1 MGATQPCYFKEKMNR
16 NNNINIMRLDK
27 ITKNKTI
34 SNCKSNKIIIKIKKT
49 YNRNFRISLPIT
61 KQKNTLNSLLT
72 KMSLESNEKFKTIYN
87 DEENDNKMRYSII
100 KRKSSHKSPIH
111 IKRATIYNSE
121 TIKSVKNYMKG
132 PLKDKE
138 RFCTVYSGLSING
151 EIVTIKEYNNLAEK
165 QKKTIIENRENIYKL
180 NHPNIIKVISLSNQY
195 DEDFK
200 IVYESLNFKNV
211 EQHIKEFGTL
221 NERMIKKFGK
231 QLLKGLEYMH
241 NKKVYH
247 KNLNPSN
254 ILVDIDGT
262 IKISGCLIDSLIL
275 GNGKEI
281 FNRLLNSNYI
291 DYYIPPFFIKKI
303 YKGINEE
310 KLFQDNS
317 EEIILNELNNNYEDK
332 IFEDWQSYD
341 LWFVGCIL
349 IEALSGK
356 KPWSHYNFKNKSDLI
371 NFLSTTNLIPTIP
384 KKISLECKELI
395 QTLLDPNLT
404 KMKNIYNIIFDLNFF
419 KLSPNKLRYQTTN
432 VTNSFKKSYYENNDS
447 NNNNNY
453 TDSGTQLGKILEK
466 NKVVNML
473 NANNNPSFT
482 VSYTGEESSMGSIL
496 NSNLFSPN
504 KTSKIFDFRN
514 NIDIPLK
521 RLKATNMPSVIE
533 LKNEQSPDDKI
544 NEPQPSKNF
553 DFNDFSAF
561 ENEQK

>member
-1 MGATQPCYFKEKMNR
+1 MGATQPCYFKEKLNR
-16 NNNINIMRLDK
+16 NNNLNIMRLNK
-27 ITKNKTI
+27 LNKNKTI
-34 SNCKSNKIIIKIKKT
+34 STCKSNKIIIKIKKT
-49 YNRNFRISLPIT
+49 YNKNFRISLPISN
-61 KQKNTLNSLLT
+61 QKKTFSSLLT
-72 KMSLESNEKFKTIYN
+72 KMSIESNDKFKTIYN
-87 DEENDNKMRYSII
+87 EEENNNEMRYSII
-100 KRKSSHKSPIH
+100 KRKSSHKSPIQ
-111 IKRATIYNSE
+111 IKRATLYNSE

-132 PLKDKE
+132 PLKGKE

-165 QKKTIIENRENIYKL
+165 QKKTIIENREKIYKL
-180 NHPNIIKVISLSNQY
+180 NHRNIIKVISLSNQY

-200 IVYESLNFKNV
+200 IVYESLNVKNA

-247 KNLNPSN
+247 KNLNPTN

-281 FNRLLNSNYI
+281 YNRLLNSNYI
-291 DYYIPPFFIKKI
+291 EYYIPPFFIKKI
-303 YKGINEE
+303 YKSINEEKE

-332 IFEDWQSYD
+332 MFEDWQSYD
-341 LWFVGCIL
+341 LWFVGCFL

-356 KPWSHYNFKNKSDLI
+356 KPWSHYNFKNKIDLI

-395 QTLLDPNLT
+395 QTLLDPKLT
-404 KMKNIYNIIFDLNFF
+404 KMKNIYEIIFDLNFF
-419 KLSPNKLRYQTTN
+419 KLSPDKLRYQTTN
-432 VTNSFKKSYYENNDS
+432 ITNSFKKSYNENNDS

-473 NANNNPSFT
+473 NGNNNPSFT
-482 VSYTGEESSMGSIL
+482 ITYTGEESSIGSIL

-504 KTSKIFDFRN
+504 KTTKIFDFRN
-514 NIDIPLK
+514 NIEPPLK
-521 RLKATNMPSVIE
+521 KLKTTNMPSVIE

-544 NEPQPSKNF
+544 NESQPSKNF
-553 DFNDFSAF
+553 AFNDLNSI
-561 ENEQK
+561 EKQ

>member
-1 MGATQPCYFKEKMNR
+1 MGATQPCYFKEKINR
-16 NNNINIMRLDK
+16 SRNLNIMRLDK
-27 ITKNKTI
+27 ISKNKTI
-34 SNCKSNKIIIKIKKT
+34 STCKSNKIIIKIKKT
-49 YNRNFRISLPIT
+49 YNNNFRINLPIN
-61 KQKNTLNSLLT
+61 KPKNTFNSLLT
-72 KMSLESNEKFKTIYN
+72 KISLESKGTFKTIYH
-87 DEENDNKMRYSII
+87 DENDNEMRHSII
-100 KRKSSHKSPIH
+100 RKKSSHKSPIQ
-111 IKRATIYNSE
+111 IKRATLYNSE

-132 PLKDKE
+132 PLKGKE
-138 RFCTVYSGLSING
+138 IFCTVYSGLSVNG
-151 EIVTIKEYNNLAEK
+151 EIVTIKEYNNLTET
-165 QKKTIIENRENIYKL
+165 QKKIILENRENIYKL
-180 NHPNIIKVISLSNQY
+180 NHPNIIKVISLSNKY

-200 IVYESLNFKNV
+200 IVYESLNVKNV
-211 EQHIKEFGTL
+211 EQHIKEFGTF
-221 NERMIKKFGK
+221 NERMIKKYGK

-247 KNLNPSN
+247 KNLNPTN
-254 ILVDIDGT
+254 ILVDVDGI
-262 IKISGCLIDSLIL
+262 IKISGCYIDNLIL

-281 FNRLLNSNYI
+281 YNRLLNTNYI
-291 DYYIPPFFIKKI
+291 EYYMPPFFIKKI
-303 YKGINEE
+303 FKSINEE

-341 LWFVGCIL
+341 LWFVGCFL

-356 KPWSHYNFKNKSDLI
+356 KPWSHYNFKNKFDLI

-404 KMKNIYNIIFDLNFF
+404 KMKNIYDILFDLNFF
-419 KLSPNKLRYQTTN
+419 KLSPNKFRYQATN
-432 VTNSFKKSYYENNDS
+432 ITNSFKKSYNENNDS

-473 NANNNPSFT
+473 NGNNNPSFT
-482 VSYTGEESSMGSIL
+482 VTYTGEESSMASIL

-514 NIDIPLK
+514 NIELPLK
-521 RLKATNMPSVIE
+521 RLKTTNMPSVIE

-544 NEPQPSKNF
+544 NESQPSKSF
-553 DFNDFSAF
+553 AFNDFTTI
-561 ENEQK
+561 EKEQK

>member
-1 MGATQPCYFKEKMNR
+1 MGATQPCYFKEKINR
-16 NNNINIMRLDK
+16 NKSINIMRLDK

-34 SNCKSNKIIIKIKKT
+34 SNCKSTKINIKIKKT
-49 YNRNFRISLPIT
+49 YNKNFRINLPIS
-61 KQKNTLNSLLT
+61 KQKNTFNSLLT
-72 KMSLESNEKFKTIYN
+72 KISLESNEKFKTIYN

-100 KRKSSHKSPIH
+100 KKKSTHKSPIQ

-132 PLKDKE
+132 PLKGKE
-138 RFCTVYSGLSING
+138 RFCTVYSGLSVNG

-165 QKKTIIENRENIYKL
+165 LKKTIIENRENIYKL

-231 QLLKGLEYMH
+231 QLLKGLEYLH

-247 KNLNPSN
+247 KNLNPTN

-281 FNRLLNSNYI
+281 YNRLLNSNYI

-317 EEIILNELNNNYEDK
+317 EEIILNELNSNYEDK

-356 KPWSHYNFKNKSDLI
+356 KPWSHYNFKNKIDLI

-404 KMKNIYNIIFDLNFF
+404 KMKNIYNII
-419 KLSPNKLRYQTTN
+419 LRYQTAN
-432 VTNSFKKSYYENNDS
+432 ITNSFKKSYNENNDS

-473 NANNNPSFT
+473 NGNNNPSFT
-482 VSYTGEESSMGSIL
+482 ITYTGEESSIGSIL
-496 NSNLFSPN
+496 TSNIFSPN

-521 RLKATNMPSVIE
+521 KLKATNMPSVIE

-544 NEPQPSKNF
+544 NESQPSKNF
-553 DFNDFSAF
+553 AFNDLTTIGK
-561 ENEQK
+561 EQK

>member
-1 MGATQPCYFKEKMNR
+1 MGATQPCYFKEKSNR
-16 NNNINIMRLDK
+16 NKNINIMRFDK

-34 SNCKSNKIIIKIKKT
+34 SNCKSNRIIIKIKKT
-49 YNRNFRISLPIT
+49 YNKNFRISLPIN
-61 KQKNTLNSLLT
+61 KQKNPFNSLLT
-72 KMSLESNEKFKTIYN
+72 KISLESNDKFKTIYN
-87 DEENDNKMRYSII
+87 DKENDNELRYSII
-100 KRKSSHKSPIH
+100 KKKSSHKSPIQL
-111 IKRATIYNSE
+111 KRATIYNSE
-121 TIKSVKNYMKG
+121 TINSVKNYMKG
-132 PLKDKE
+132 RLKGKE
-138 RFCTVYSGLSING
+138 TFCRVYSGLSVNG
-151 EIVTIKEYNNLAEK
+151 EIVTIKEYNNLTET

-180 NHPNIIKVISLSNQY
+180 NHPNIIKVISLSSQY
-195 DEDFK
+195 NEDFK

-247 KNLNPSN
+247 KNLNPTN

-262 IKISGCLIDSLIL
+262 IKISGCLIDNLIL

-281 FNRLLNSNYI
+281 YNRLLNSKYI
-291 DYYIPPFFIKKI
+291 EYYIPPFFIKKI
-303 YKGINEE
+303 YKSINEE

-317 EEIILNELNNNYEDK
+317 EEIILNELNNNNEDQ

-356 KPWSHYNFKNKSDLI
+356 KPWSHYNFKDKFDLI

-395 QTLLDPNLT
+395 QTLLDPKLT
-404 KMKNIYNIIFDLNFF
+404 KMKNIYDIIFDLNFF
-419 KLSPNKLRYQTTN
+419 KLSTKKLRYQTAN
-432 VTNSFKKSYYENNDS
+432 VTNSFKKSYNENNDS

-473 NANNNPSFT
+473 NGNNNPSFT
-482 VSYTGEESSMGSIL
+482 VTYTGEESSMGSIL

-514 NIDIPLK
+514 ITEFPLK
-521 RLKATNMPSVIE
+521 KLKTTNMPSVME

-544 NEPQPSKNF
+544 NESQPSKNF
-553 DFNDFSAF
+553 AFNDLTNI
-561 ENEQK
+561 EKEKK